1 MAELILSI
9 RNSLGE
15 LSVAANSAT
24 QFLQSMNV
32 SRGVI
37 FAANLAIEE
46 IITNTIKYGYDDEL
60 AHEIVLRLDLSE
72 SVLRIEISDDGREFN
87 PFDQPEPALVPSPE
101 GPSIGGLGIHFV
113 RKMLDSRA
121 YCRRGGRNI
130 IKLSKRR

>member
-60 AHEIVLRLDLSE
+60 AHEIVLRLNLSE
-72 SVLRIEISDDGREFN
+72 SVLHIEISDDGR
-87 PFDQPEPALVPSPE
+87 
-101 GPSIGGLGIHFV
+101 
-113 RKMLDSRA
+113 
-121 YCRRGGRNI
+121 GGRKI
-130 IKLSKRR
+130 IQLSKRR

>member
-60 AHEIVLRLDLSE
+60 AHESSCGLTFPRACCASKSLTTEGNSTRSISPNRPLFPRPKVLR
-72 SVLRIEISDDGREFN
+72 
-87 PFDQPEPALVPSPE
+87 
-101 GPSIGGLGIHFV
+101 
-113 RKMLDSRA
+113 
-121 YCRRGGRNI
+121 
-130 IKLSKRR
+130 